1 MHIITYTLLFRI
13 VRWRAA
19 SISGSDF
26 TYSSKLSITQIHLAF
41 LAAYRLSHLSCTD
54 VLEKSMTL
62 DPDDPF
68 IIPPGLSGRPTIPP
82 HLLPDFPAKKRCAR
96 RLALLLD
103 SDNPD
108 IREWA
113 QAEYLKLGRMGRRL
127 VRKGVFEVKVML
139 DGTD

>member
-1 MHIITYTLLFRI
+1 MLPALRLETH
-13 VRWRAA
+13 
-19 SISGSDF
+19 S
-26 TYSSKLSITQIHLAF
+26 AF
-41 LAAYRLSHLSCTD
+41 LTAYCLSHLSCTN

-68 IIPPGLSGRPTIPP
+68 IIPPGLSVHPTIPP
-82 HLLPDFPAKKRCAR
+82 HLLPDFPAKKRRAR
-96 RLALLLD
+96 CLALLLD

-113 QAEYLKLGRMGRRL
+113 QAKYLKLGRMGHRL